1 MFGCTCDPFLCL
13 CASLDCWIS
22 PGGKP
27 RPFSIHFGTPVPF
40 GLLFSVLSPHECTF
54 WHTTAPTPLGIHFV
68 LVHHVTPCF
77 TDAQVSWAPFQG
89 CPRALEV
96 SFVASPT
103 PGTVFGCALDF
114 SLCLLRFCLIRH
126 SWTSGCAYL
135 GTPDLSL
142 RLLGQFGPLSASFG
156 VLLPT
161 LCAILG
167 ALSSSD
173 CLWTPPRALGM
184 PFGVS
189 GTLGAYFSTHQCN
202 LFLFSVCLSVH
213 LNPLGVPLGHPGCLH
228 FFVRV
233 FQDPV

>member
-1 MFGCTCDPFLCL
+1 MFGYTRDPFLCL

-27 RPFSIHFGTPVPF
+27 RPFSVHFGTPVPF

-114 SLCLLRFCLIRH
+114 SLCLLRF
-126 SWTSGCAYL
+126 SKAL
-135 GTPDLSL
+135 GRPY
-142 RLLGQFGPLSASFG
+142 
-156 VLLPT
+156 
-161 LCAILG
+161 
-167 ALSSSD
+167 
-173 CLWTPPRALGM
+173 RALLDQRVCI
-184 PFGVS
+184 FGYS
-189 GTLGAYFSTHQCN
+189 RPLN
-202 LFLFSVCLSVH
+202 LDFWDNL
-213 LNPLGVPLGHPGCLH
+213 
-228 FFVRV
+228 
-233 FQDPV
+233 DP